1 MHETTPL
8 IPYPNWV
15 YKIRQPSRQ
24 ASCGQ
29 PRGAAPGTW
38 YDLYLLDASR
48 VFYDHPVNGP
58 ICGMAPESVTP
69 KVDLGENEKPRDM
82 PRRLLASLV
91 ITLPVVVSVLYLL
104 FGALLSPMTA
114 ALGMSLSLVSVI
126 SNARRL
132 RRLKLEE
139 VATIVL

>member
-1 MHETTPL
+1 
-8 IPYPNWV
+8 
-15 YKIRQPSRQ
+15 
-24 ASCGQ
+24 
-29 PRGAAPGTW
+29 
-38 YDLYLLDASR
+38 
-48 VFYDHPVNGP
+48 
-58 ICGMAPESVTP
+58 
-69 KVDLGENEKPRDM
+69 M

-114 ALGMSLSLVSVI
+114 ALAMSLSLVSVI